1 MATIEKSQL
10 SEQEYNNLCCVYAA
24 FVLHDGNKP
33 LTEENIKK
41 LISASSNKVNATFV
55 KMFANAIKTV
65 NIEEL
70 LSTMTVA
77 ASAAPVEQP
86 SEKKGKGK
94 AEKKEVKKEEKKEPE
109 PEPEPEIGGFGGIFG
124 DDDG

>member
-10 SEQEYNNLCCVYAA
+10 SEQEYNSLCCAYAA
-24 FVLHDGNKP
+24 LVLHDDNKS
-33 LTEENIKK
+33 LSEENIKK

-55 KMFANAIKTV
+55 KMFVKAIQHL

-70 LSTMTVA
+70 LNTMTLA
-77 ASAAPVEQP
+77 APAAPVEKP
-86 SEKKGKGK
+86 SEKKEKGKG
-94 AEKKEVKKEEKKEPE
+94 EKKEVKKEVKKDEE